1 MRKYS
6 HGGRGDIG
14 LVHVAALAINGEAL
28 TTATAT
34 VTPAAVENF
43 FNIYVSA
50 SVEVPRG
57 CCVTVSA
64 RNTSTQTVDF
74 ANSNM
79 EVVRTA

>member
-1 MRKYS
+1 MAFILS
-6 HGGRGDIG
+6 SAAAGAEPGDSAWI
-14 LVHVAALAINGEAL
+14 IPQE
-28 TTATAT
+28 
-34 VTPAAVENF
+34 PAAVENF